1 MSISSEDFQ
10 VMLGVIDQAAEKAAD
25 NVANKLRV
33 EIQQAASDNSASIV
47 REMKEHMSDYIGM
60 SNVEHAI
67 DHQTVRAIR
76 ENTTTVVSSILK
88 ETLRW
93 TVVVFFAVAAAT
105 VTTSNEKVTPP
116 MKINTKQSHLDPTKS
131 ESE

>member
-47 REMKEHMSDYIGM
+47 REMKAHMSDYIGM

-76 ENTTTVVSSILK
+76 ENTSTVVSSILK